1 MAIYELVK
9 PEIRSIAPYVPGKS
23 VAEIAEKYNLEPDSI
38 IKLGSNENPLGP
50 SPAAVRALQEAAG
63 NVNIYPSADARELVD
78 AISAYVGMPQAN
90 IVASG
95 PGMDGLLDG
104 LMRMLI
110 SADSE
115 VVITTPTFS
124 YYEISATACGA
135 QPVFVK
141 RNEKFDVDIDRVIAA
156 VNENTKVVFICSPN
170 NPTGNITAEKEL
182 RRLLDS
188 VECLVFV
195 DEAYVEFA
203 DSDIV
208 SLVGEYDNLVVGRTF
223 SKAFGLAGL
232 RLGYGIMPAWLKV
245 EYMKA
250 VTPFNVSAPAVAAG
264 IAALSDK
271 KHREASQQMVIDG
284 RDYLKVNMPFNVYES
299 QANFMLVDV
308 APHGAKD
315 VCDHLLRRGVIVRD
329 CTSFRDAGD
338 SFIRVTVGTREQ
350 NERVVEGFSTYL

>member
-1 MAIYELVK
+1 
-9 PEIRSIAPYVPGKS
+9 
-23 VAEIAEKYNLEPDSI
+23 
-38 IKLGSNENPLGP
+38 
-50 SPAAVRALQEAAG
+50 
-63 NVNIYPSADARELVD
+63 
-78 AISAYVGMPQAN
+78 
-90 IVASG
+90 
-95 PGMDGLLDG
+95 MDGLLDG

-124 YYEISATACGA
+124 YYEIAATACGA
-135 QPVFVK
+135 KPVFVK
-141 RNEKFDVDIDRVIAA
+141 RNKKFGVYIDKVIAA
-156 VNENTKVVFICSPN
+156 VNKNTKVVFICSPN
-170 NPTGNITAEKEL
+170 NPSGNVTAEKEL

-203 DSDIV
+203 DSDIAF
-208 SLVGEYDNLVVGRTF
+208 LAGEYDNLVVGRTF
-223 SKAFGLAGL
+223 SKVFGLAGL

-271 KHREASQQMVIDG
+271 EHLRASQQMVIDG
-284 RDYLKVNMPFNVYES
+284 RKYLQANLPFKVYES
-299 QANFMLVDV
+299 QANFILVDV
-308 APHGAKD
+308 APHSAND

-329 CTSFRDAGD
+329 CTSFRDAGN
-338 SFIRVTVGTREQ
+338 SLIRVTVGTKEQ
-350 NERVVEGFSTYL
+350 NERVVGGFSTYL

>member
-1 MAIYELVK
+1 
-9 PEIRSIAPYVPGKS
+9 
-23 VAEIAEKYNLEPDSI
+23 
-38 IKLGSNENPLGP
+38 
-50 SPAAVRALQEAAG
+50 
-63 NVNIYPSADARELVD
+63 
-78 AISAYVGMPQAN
+78 
-90 IVASG
+90 
-95 PGMDGLLDG
+95 
-104 LMRMLI
+104 
-110 SADSE
+110 
-115 VVITTPTFS
+115 
-124 YYEISATACGA
+124 
-135 QPVFVK
+135 
-141 RNEKFDVDIDRVIAA
+141 
-156 VNENTKVVFICSPN
+156 
-170 NPTGNITAEKEL
+170 
-182 RRLLDS
+182 LLDS

-250 VTPFNVSAPAVAAG
+250 ATPFNVSAPAVAAG

>member
-1 MAIYELVK
+1 
-9 PEIRSIAPYVPGKS
+9 
-23 VAEIAEKYNLEPDSI
+23 
-38 IKLGSNENPLGP
+38 
-50 SPAAVRALQEAAG
+50 
-63 NVNIYPSADARELVD
+63 VNIYPSADARELVD
-78 AISAYVGMPQAN
+78 AISAYVGMSQAN

-124 YYEISATACGA
+124 YYEIAATACGA
-135 QPVFVK
+135 KPVFVK
-141 RNEKFDVDIDRVIAA
+141 RNEKFEVDIDKVIAA

-170 NPTGNITAEKEL
+170 NPSGNVTAEKEL

-203 DSDIV
+203 DSDIAF
-208 SLVGEYDNLVVGRTF
+208 LAGEYDNLVVGRTF
-223 SKAFGLAGL
+223 SKVFGLAGL

-271 KHREASQQMVIDG
+271 EHLQASQQMVIDG
-284 RDYLKVNMPFNVYES
+284 RKYLQANLPFKVYES

-308 APHGAKD
+308 APNSAKD

-350 NERVVEGFSTYL
+350 NARVVEGFSTYL